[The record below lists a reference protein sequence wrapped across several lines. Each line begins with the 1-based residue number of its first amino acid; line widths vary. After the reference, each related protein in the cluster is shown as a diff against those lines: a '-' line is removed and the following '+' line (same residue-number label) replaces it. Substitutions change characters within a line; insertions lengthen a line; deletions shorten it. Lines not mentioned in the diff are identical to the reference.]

1 MIISLVLVQF
11 VAATILLIKKL
22 DRPVICIDL
31 KQIYWLKINKTLV
44 KKCCFK
50 TDSVLYVC

>member
-11 VAATILLIKKL
+11 VVATILLIKKL

-31 KQIYWLKINKTLV
+31 KEIDWLKKIKL
-44 KKCCFK
+44 
-50 TDSVLYVC
+50 